1 MKKKMNVVEKILS
14 SHLVEGDAAKD
25 SELGIRIDQTLTQ
38 DATGT
43 MAYLQFESMGV
54 KHVKNDL
61 AVSYVDHNTV
71 QIGFENADDHDF
83 LASVAKKYGII
94 YSKAG
99 NGICH
104 QLHLERFGK
113 PGTTLLGSDSHTPTG
128 GGIGQIAIGAGGI
141 DIAVAMAGGA
151 FHIPTPK
158 VRGIKLT
165 GRLKKGVSAKDVI
178 LKVLEKFGTK
188 GNVGWI
194 FEYFGPGV
202 ATLDVPSR
210 ATITNMGAELGVTT
224 SVFPSDK
231 VTKQFLAA
239 QGRAKDFKE
248 ITADKGAKYDDV
260 FTVDLS
266 KLEPLAAA
274 PHSPGNIVTVKSMR
288 GTKVNQIM
296 IGSCTNSSYR
306 DIRTVAQILKGKHVA
321 EDVEVGIACGSR
333 QVVNM
338 LAKDGSLATLI
349 SAGCRILE
357 NACGFCIG
365 AHMSPSTNAVSL
377 RTNNRNFEGRSGT
390 KSAKVY
396 LVSPE
401 TAAASALT
409 GEFTACTGTP
419 AVPAPKKFPIDDEM
433 FLYRKTAGKGV
444 KGTKIV
450 RGPNIAQVPK
460 GTALAADLKGV
471 AAIKVGDKIT
481 TDHIMPAGARLKF
494 RSNVPEY
501 AKYVFEPCDK
511 SFHDNCMANREKNL
525 ANVIVAGESY
535 GQGSSREHAAL
546 CPMYLGVKAVVA
558 KSIER
563 IHRAN
568 LINFGIIPF
577 TFADAKD
584 YDKIKAGDKIE
595 IKGLKAAIEGDG
607 TAVLKTAKGSFTVK
621 TSLSDREKRL
631 ILCGG
636 LLASL

>member
-1 MKKKMNVVEKILS
+1 MKKMNVVQKILS
-14 SHLVEGDAAKD
+14 KHLVEGDPAVD
-25 SELGIRIDQTLTQ
+25 SEIGIRIDQTLTQ

-83 LASVAKKYGII
+83 LASIAKKYGIV

-158 VRGIKLT
+158 VRAIVLKGKL
-165 GRLKKGVSAKDVI
+165 RKGVSAKDVI

-194 FEYFGPGV
+194 FEYTGPGV

-224 SVFPSDK
+224 SVFPSDR

-239 QGRAKDFKE
+239 QGRGKDFTE
-248 ITADKGAKYDDV
+248 IVADKGATYDDTFV
-260 FTVDLS
+260 VDLA

-274 PHSPGNIVTVKSMR
+274 PHSPGNIVTVKSMK

-338 LAKDGSLATLI
+338 LAADGSLAILI
-349 SAGCRILE
+349 KAGCRILE

-390 KSAKVY
+390 KSAQVY

-409 GEFTACTGTP
+409 GTFSACAGAK

-444 KGTKIV
+444 PGTKIV
-450 RGPNIAQVPK
+450 RGPNIATVPK
-460 GTALAADLKGV
+460 GVPLAKDLKG
-471 AAIKVGDKIT
+471 ACAIKVGDKIT

-494 RSNVPEY
+494 RSNVPQH
-501 AKYVFEPCDK
+501 AKFVFEPCDPQ
-511 SFHDNCMANREKNL
+511 SHDICMANQEKGL

-568 LINFGIIPF
+568 LINFGIVPF
-577 TFADAKD
+577 TFVNAKD
-584 YDKIKAGDKIE
+584 YDLVKAGDVLTIDG
-595 IKGLKAAIEGDG
+595 IRKAVEADG
-607 TAVLKTAKGSFTVK
+607 TATLKVGSKSIAVK
-621 TSLSDREKRL
+621 TSLSDRENHL